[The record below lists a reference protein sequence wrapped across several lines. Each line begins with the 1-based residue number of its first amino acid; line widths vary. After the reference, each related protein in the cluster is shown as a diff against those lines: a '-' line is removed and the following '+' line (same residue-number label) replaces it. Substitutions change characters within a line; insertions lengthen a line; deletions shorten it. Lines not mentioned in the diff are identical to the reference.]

1 MLRVIVVGLGPIG
14 QACAKAI
21 RVERDMSLVG
31 LVDLDPSKQG
41 KTLDELMA
49 TPGEPVPAD
58 PSGKP
63 SPRVTNDLPLS
74 AVDGADVA
82 VVTTSS
88 RLDVIAP
95 TLRVLLDHGM
105 AVVSSCEQMSW
116 PWYRHAALADELDA
130 HARAAGRALLATGV
144 NPGFVMD
151 TLAVALSC
159 MVRRVRAVRCERRVE
174 AGLRRQP
181 LQAKIGATMTA
192 AQFNELAAA
201 GKIGHEGLPE
211 SVALIAAGLGRR
223 AEPGSVKI
231 TLEPVLAE
239 APTPSALGLIQ
250 PGRVSGMRNTGHW
263 SGDGLTID
271 LDLTM
276 AVGLSD
282 PKDVITLDGPVQLR
296 LKIPGGTPGD
306 SATVATL
313 LNHIHVVHEAKA
325 GLRTM
330 LDVPPA
336 GCRGRD

>member
-14 QACAKAI
+14 QACAKAV
-21 RVERDMSLVG
+21 RVERDMRLVG
-31 LVDLDPSKQG
+31 LVDLDPAKQG
-41 KTLDELMA
+41 KTLDTLMQ
-49 TPGEPVPAD
+49 TPGEQATPDA
-58 PSGKP
+58 GG
-63 SPRVTNDLPLS
+63 PRVTNDIPL
-74 AVDGADVA
+74 AALDGADVA
-82 VVTTSS
+82 VLCTSS
-88 RLDVIAP
+88 QLDVVAP
-95 TLRVLLDHGM
+95 TLKALLDQGL
-105 AVVSSCEQMSW
+105 AVVSSCEQMAW
-116 PWYRHAALADELDA
+116 PWYRHAGLAGELDA
-130 HARAAGRALLATGV
+130 YARAAGRAILGTGV

-151 TLAVALSC
+151 SLAVVLSC

-192 AQFNELAAA
+192 EQFRELAAA

-211 SVALIAAGLGRR
+211 SVAMIAAGLGRK
-223 AEPGSVKI
+223 AEPGSVRI
-231 TLEPVLAE
+231 TLDPVLAE
-239 APTPSALGLIQ
+239 QPTPSALGLIQ
-250 PGRVSGMRNTGHW
+250 PGRVAGMRNTGQW

-276 AVGLSD
+276 AVGLAD
-282 PKDVITLDGPVQLR
+282 PKDVVTLDGPVQLK

-313 LNHIHVVHEAKA
+313 LNHIHVVHEAPP